1 MQDSNECAGILE
13 AAFHNFDDYF
23 AVYYYVLGMSR
34 HESLAA
40 VTGIPILLKTSR
52 SKWHKKGSINF
63 NRKSWEGRNT
73 FPLTFMK
80 HSIFSSLA

>member
-1 MQDSNECAGILE
+1 MNVQASWKQLSTILTII
-13 AAFHNFDDYF
+13 
-23 AVYYYVLGMSR
+23 YVLGMSR

-52 SKWHKKGSINF
+52 SRWHKNGSINF

-73 FPLTFMK
+73 FLLAFMK
-80 HSIFSSLA
+80 HSIFSSLLSLITSSY